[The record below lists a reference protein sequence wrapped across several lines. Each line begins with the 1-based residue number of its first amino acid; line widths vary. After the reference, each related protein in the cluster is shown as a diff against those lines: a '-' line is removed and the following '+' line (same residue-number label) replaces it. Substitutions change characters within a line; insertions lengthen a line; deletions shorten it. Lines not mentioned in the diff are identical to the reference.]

1 MAIIG
6 GTHTGSSRT
15 CAADVDPVEQ
25 ERLVREHMPL
35 VGHVVREVLGRVPGH
50 VSRDDLTAA
59 GMLAL
64 VQVIRTYDPD
74 RGVPLGRYA
83 VQRIRGAVL
92 DELRG
97 LDWASRSVRRR
108 QRELDGVRAELAA
121 ALRRTPSVEEVA
133 AAAALSAAEL
143 TAHDTDV
150 SRASVL
156 SLQGF
161 GPVVDELVPAHQ
173 PDPGQELVVRERLAC
188 LHDAIELLPQRLRIV
203 VRGYF
208 LAERPMAEIAAELGV
223 TESRISQMRAEA
235 LLLMR
240 EALLRALC
248 DEPATVVRGTR
259 CAARRREAYYSAVAD
274 HRSVASR
281 IAAPV
286 PVPAVA

>member
-6 GTHTGSSRT
+6 TPHPDSRRT
-15 CAADVDPVEQ
+15 PASHPDEQ

-35 VGHVVREVLGRVPGH
+35 VGHVVREVLARVPGH

-64 VQVIRTYDPD
+64 VQVIRTYDPA

-121 ALRRTPSVEEVA
+121 ALRRTPTVEEVA
-133 AAAALSAAEL
+133 TAAGLSAAEMA
-143 TAHDTDV
+143 AHDADV

-161 GPVVDELVPAHQ
+161 GPAVDDLLPARQ
-173 PDPGQELVVRERLAC
+173 PDPAEELVVRERLAC
-188 LHDAIELLPQRLRIV
+188 LHDAIDLLPERLRIV

-208 LAERPMAEIAAELGV
+208 LAERPMAEIAVELGV

-235 LLLMR
+235 LVLMR
-240 EALLRALC
+240 EALQRALG
-248 DEPATVVRGTR
+248 DEPATVVPVTR
-259 CAARRREAYYSAVAD
+259 CAARRREAYYCAVAD

-281 IAAPV
+281 LAAPV
-286 PVPAVA
+286 SVPAVA